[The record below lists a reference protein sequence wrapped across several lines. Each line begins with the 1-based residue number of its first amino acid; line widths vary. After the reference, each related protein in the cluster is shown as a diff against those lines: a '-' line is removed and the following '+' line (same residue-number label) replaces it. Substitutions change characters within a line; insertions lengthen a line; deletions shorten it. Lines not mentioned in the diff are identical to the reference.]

1 MKLKKLRK
9 IGCAVTMA
17 SVFAC
22 SSVALSACG
31 SKDAE
36 GVSSV
41 SESSKENADSGKN
54 KTADNI
60 AGTETTAKSGDQSVY
75 VKAAPDGSVKSIEIE
90 DDTYKP
96 GEKEIPVD
104 VSVSYYLN
112 DKKISP
118 EEIAGKSGNVK
129 IRFDYQNRTGTTE
142 QTAGTAYRVQAPMLV
157 LTALLLDEEKFSNIE
172 VENGKLIEMDNQTI
186 VTGYALPGL
195 SESLD
200 LDNLLKD
207 SDTDAN
213 EDTEITIPDHVEVT
227 ADVTDFTL
235 DFTASIVTNGLFAD
249 LDTDTLEDLDELS
262 DSADKLKEA
271 SSKLADGSGNLL
283 DGTKKLKDGVAAFGA
298 GVDALGTGI
307 DTLNQGMK
315 TLQEKQ
321 TLLEQGAGSLTE
333 GLKKL
338 SQAQSDMDAAA
349 TAQAKAQAGQAVQ
362 QALADN
368 NALSQEEKEAI
379 QKQVE
384 ESISISGLGQQ
395 EALEQLYQGAQGL
408 EDGIRGYG
416 SGISALAD
424 GALKLKNGSDQ
435 LKGYQKQITDGMNA
449 LLDGTGALSD
459 GMKKLDEEGIAKIQ
473 RAAGKNLGELTGRL
487 RTLKAADRDYGIDS
501 GYVNSCEDSVRFIIE
516 TEEIKSK

>member
-1 MKLKKLRK
+1 MKQKKLRK

-31 SKDAE
+31 SGKTE

-41 SESSKENADSGKN
+41 SESSKENADNRKN
-54 KTADNI
+54 KI
-60 AGTETTAKSGDQSVY
+60 ASNTVTNTEKTEKSGDQSIY
-75 VKAAPDGSVKSIEIE
+75 VKAAPDGSVKRIEIE
-90 DDTYKP
+90 DDTYAP

-112 DKKISP
+112 DQKISP
-118 EEIAGKSGNVK
+118 KEIAGKSGNVK
-129 IRFDYQNRTGTTE
+129 IRFDYKNQTGTTE
-142 QTAGTAYRVQAPMLV
+142 AGSSYQMQAPMLV
-157 LTALLLDEEKFSNIE
+157 LTALLLNEENFSNIE
-172 VENGKLIEMDNQTI
+172 VENGKLIEMDGQTI
-186 VTGYALPGL
+186 VAGYAMPGL

-200 LDNLLKD
+200 LDNLIKD
-207 SDTDAN
+207 SGNDE
-213 EDTEITIPDHVEVT
+213 EDTTEFMIPDYVEVT
-227 ADVTDFTL
+227 ADVTEFSL

-249 LDTDTLEDLDELS
+249 LDTDKLEELDNLS
-262 DSADKLKEA
+262 ESADTLKEA
-271 SSKLADGSGNLL
+271 SGKLADGSGDLL
-283 DGTKKLKDGVAAFGA
+283 DGTKKLKDGVAAFCTGT
-298 GVDALGTGI
+298 DALGTGI

-321 TLLEQGAGSLTE
+321 VLLEQGAGSLTE

-338 SQAQSDMDAAA
+338 SQAQSAMDAAA
-349 TAQAKAQAGQAVQ
+349 TAQTRAQAGQAVL

-379 QKQVE
+379 RKQVE
-384 ESISISGLGQQ
+384 DSISVSGLGQQ
-395 EALEQLYQGAQGL
+395 EALEQLYQGAQSL
-408 EDGIRGYG
+408 EDGICGYG

-424 GALKLKNGSDQ
+424 GTLKLKSGSDQ

-449 LLDGTGALSD
+449 LLDGTNALSD
-459 GMKKLDEEGIAKIQ
+459 GMKKLDEEGIGKIQ
-473 RAAGKNLGELTGRL
+473 KAAGKNLGELTGRL
-487 RTLKAADRDYGIDS
+487 RALKAADRDYGMDS
-501 GYVNSCEDSVRFIIE
+501 GYVSSSEDSVRFIIE